1 MKLWIVLY
9 CTLGRTWLPIVE
21 NFKFLLECSEMF
33 GTLYSR
39 VESAVNHAS
48 GETIPIKDIVII
60 LVAEDGD

>member
-1 MKLWIVLY
+1 
-9 CTLGRTWLPIVE
+9 
-21 NFKFLLECSEMF
+21 MF